1 MAFRILDRAQMS
13 VTGAPGT
20 GNITLGVNTT
30 GYQTFAQAG
39 LTDGDTF
46 SYIAVDGTAWEYGVG
61 TYTLA
66 TGVVARTPTKTS
78 AQSATPLSL
87 SSKTVIS
94 ATLRGEDIQSAG
106 TTLAGLS
113 DVSVT
118 EGAAIDGYTLNW
130 SNSTGRWVAVAPVT
144 GGGGSTTLAALTD
157 VQETSPASGQYLKY
171 NGTKWINA
179 SLPTIPTTIET
190 LTDVTVTSP
199 TSGQVLEWN
208 GSAWVNSTVSG
219 GGGGA
224 LIINNNSTLVD
235 SAATTLNFV
244 NATSI
249 TTSAHNVT
257 VTLPTGGSGTSSWT
271 PLTFSGTVSS
281 FPVSGTSRT
290 FNTSVQSF
298 TLTQGDIIEI
308 EGYVH
313 RVAGTTIA
321 NTTAVCVSP
330 DGSNGYA
337 IEAQYDGNFVI
348 YYYSTNQTPIGAVG
362 QNSVNDYTGYYKM
375 RLSLAVSDHSSEA
388 NLIWGQVDGWIS
400 AHTIDS
406 GHIEMATTVKVYLQT
421 DDTTKC
427 NLRARVVNSASL
439 STIFN

>member
-39 LTDGDTF
+39 LMDGDTF

-144 GGGGSTTLAALTD
+144 GGGGGSTTLAALTD

-224 LIINNNSTLVD
+224 LAITNNGTSVD
-235 SAATTLNFV
+235 TAATTLNFV
-244 NATSI
+244 NAASI
-249 TTSAHNVT
+249 TTSAHDVT
-257 VTLPTGGSGTSSWT
+257 VTLPTGGGSTSSWT
-271 PLTFSGTVSS
+271 TLTFGSAVSIFGASFFPSVQTFTVAAGDMLELEG
-281 FPVSGTSRT
+281 FIHKVSGGNAEIGFSQDASTGYTIS
-290 FNTSVQSF
+290 S
-298 TLTQGDIIEI
+298 QGD
-308 EGYVH
+308 G
-313 RVAGTTIA
+313 
-321 NTTAVCVSP
+321 NTVFYQYSP
-330 DGSNGYA
+330 SKA
-337 IEAQYDGNFVI
+337 A
-348 YYYSTNQTPIGAVG
+348 IGASG
-362 QNSVNDYTGYYKM
+362 GDSDRNYTGFVKTL
-375 RLSLAVSDHSSEA
+375 LSVITNTNS
-388 NLIWGQVDGWIS
+388 
-400 AHTIDS
+400 S
-406 GHIEMATTVKVYLQT
+406 GHNTWWGECMGYLNSISPNTDTSGNVVLVGTVKVYVLT
-421 DDTTKC
+421 DDITLCKV
-427 NLRARVVNSASL
+427 RARVISH
-439 STIFN
+439 STVSSVF